1 MGMAKSVLCT
11 VLAVLTLAV
20 PARGQAP
27 PSDAPPPVDT
37 IEIIAH
43 LPGPALWRVSTAQS
57 QLWILGLAGPIPKR
71 ASWDTRRVQAALDGA
86 RELVIPPGA
95 AINLI
100 DIAGLLFDPAHRYH
114 MPGGKTLRASLPE
127 PLRAS
132 FDEAARGLGQNPAHY
147 DHWRPMV
154 AALALFADAQK
165 YDQLSPEGVQKAVAE
180 LAKAQKVPVRRLA
193 NYRIGEL
200 LRMVNNASPEAPNL
214 CLSLAVDL
222 VPHLPTYA
230 QNIAEAWA
238 RGDVDG
244 VKAAQAQMATETCL
258 EATPGV
264 AQLQD
269 KVAQDWAKDLAASV
283 RKPGKTVVAVDMES
297 LTRKGGLLDQMRAQG
312 LDVIGPAY

>member
-1 MGMAKSVLCT
+1 MFRTVLCT
-11 VLAVLTLAV
+11 ALTVLALAV
-20 PARGQAP
+20 PAWGQEPA
-27 PSDAPPPVDT
+27 SDAPPPVDE

-43 LPGPALWRVSTAQS
+43 LPGPALWRVTTAQS
-57 QLWILGLAGPIPKR
+57 QLWILGLAGPVPKR
-71 ASWDTRRVQAALDGA
+71 ANWDTRRVRAALDGA

-95 AINLI
+95 AVNLI
-100 DIAGLLFDPAHRYH
+100 DIAGLLIDPARRYH

-127 PLRAS
+127 SLRER
-132 FDEAARGLGQNPAHY
+132 FDEAARALGQDPAHY

-165 YDQLSPEGVQKAVAE
+165 YDQLTPEGPQKTVADM
-180 LAKAQKVPVRRLA
+180 AKAQKVPIRRLA
-193 NYRIGEL
+193 NYRIGDL
-200 LRMVNNASPEAPNL
+200 LRMVNNASPQAPNL

-238 RGDVDG
+238 RGDVAA
-244 VKAAQAQMATETCL
+244 VKAAQAQMETETCL
-258 EATPGV
+258 EAAPGV

-269 KVAQDWAKDLAASV
+269 KVAQDWAKDLAVSV
-283 RKPGKTVVAVDMES
+283 GRPGKTVVAVDMES
-297 LTRKGGLLDQMRAQG
+297 LTRKGGLLDQMRADG